1 MKLSALLGG
10 LHHPTPATRLDVV
23 RVLAMLD
30 ETRALAPLRERYNL
44 ETDESV
50 REAITWAGK
59 RLFLADQAGYS
70 TIDEIFKHF
79 NLDGAAQA
87 NATPPT
93 DADFAEWL
101 PRLSEAQDESI
112 RKQAIIQLADLNNP
126 RALPRLAAT
135 FVNDPSPEIRQAAQ
149 HYGKLL
155 YWRSVYW
162 TMEQDGS
169 LATEKQR
176 RTAAIYKLIEAEAVA
191 PDPATPEAGPRPLPT
206 TPKRVA
212 SRSGQPNV
220 ADILKKAE
228 AGRVK
233 RQTQE
238 RQLETKRHR
247 PSSRRRKKDD
257 ETS

>member
-1 MKLSALLGG
+1 MRLSVLLGG
-10 LHHPTPATRLDVV
+10 LHHSNPATRLDVV

-30 ETRALAPLRERYNL
+30 ETRALEPLRERYNL
-44 ETDESV
+44 ETDESI

-70 TIDEIFKHF
+70 TIDELFKYF

-87 NATPPT
+87 NITPPS

-101 PRLSEAQDESI
+101 PHLSDSPDEAI
-112 RKQAIIQLADLNNP
+112 REQAILQLAKINNP
-126 RALPRLAAT
+126 RALPRLAEA
-135 FVNDPSPEIRQAAQ
+135 FVNDPSPGIRQAAQ
-149 HYGKLL
+149 RYGKIL

-162 TMEQDGS
+162 TMQQDGS
-169 LATEKQR
+169 LAREQQR
-176 RTAAIYKLIEAEAVA
+176 RAAAIYKLIETEAVS
-191 PDPATPEAGPRPLPT
+191 PDAAAPEAKPRPLPT

-212 SRSGQPNV
+212 SRSGQPDI

-247 PSSRRRKKDD
+247 PSSRRRKQDD